1 MLSVIKRL
9 QANLKRSK
17 SEKLSK
23 GFPRYREILQAIVD
37 GNEDSIDADELN
49 QALEEA
55 GKDFEQLEADT
66 KLLEKRLAW
75 HREMLDGQQ
84 AASQLPKATER
95 LRLLQ
100 AELQGHQERLKPLIA
115 EAARAERELH
125 TASTSGAVALSELE
139 SIRNCID
146 VGLVDRLR
154 TLDHRIKEIVS
165 DQRQFAEQVQ
175 GGFDQH
181 LPVNVLEHARA
192 KLEKWQALSA
202 QHYHR
207 SEYHSN
213 QVSYWSK
220 VVSTAEQRIDSLK
233 GVVADLDHQ
242 IHSLRAERERL
253 QAEMRTP

>member
-1 MLSVIKRL
+1 MSIVSLFKDKLR
-9 QANLKRSK
+9 RRK
-17 SEKLSK
+17 SEQISE
-23 GFPRYREILQAIVD
+23 GYPAYRSVLIDVIE
-37 GNEDSIDADELN
+37 GREDSIDPAELELILTSVGKSIDDIEKDSKLLERRIRWDE
-49 QALEEA
+49 EHKA
-55 GKDFEQLEADT
+55 GKDAGTKMQAEQSKFDSLKSE
-66 KLLEKRLAW
+66 
-75 HREMLDGQQ
+75 
-84 AASQLPKATER
+84 
-95 LRLLQ
+95 LQ
-100 AELQGHQERLKPLIA
+100 AHRDRLEPMIRSQGEKL
-115 EAARAERELH
+115 RELH

-139 SIRNCID
+139 NIRNVID
-146 VGLVDRLR
+146 AGLVDRIR

-233 GVVADLDHQ
+233 GVVADLDRQ

-253 QAEMRTP
+253 QEEMRKP

>member
-1 MLSVIKRL
+1 MSIVSQFKERL
-9 QANLKRSK
+9 RRRK
-17 SEKLSK
+17 SEQISE
-23 GFPRYREILQAIVD
+23 GYPAYRSVLIDVIE
-37 GNEDSIDADELN
+37 GREDSIDPTD
-49 QALEEA
+49 
-55 GKDFEQLEADT
+55 LEAILQSVNKSIDDIEKDT

-146 VGLVDRLR
+146 VGLVDRIR
-154 TLDHRIKEIVS
+154 VIDERIRAVLV
-165 DQRQFAEQVQ
+165 DRQKFGEYVE
-175 GGFDQH
+175 GGFDKH
-181 LPVNVLEHARA
+181 LPVNVLDHARSLLA
-192 KLEKWQALSA
+192 KWEALSA
-202 QHYHR
+202 QHYHK
-207 SEYHSN
+207 SEYHGN
-213 QVSYWSK
+213 QVAYWSK

-233 GVVADLDHQ
+233 GVVGDLDHQ
-242 IHSLRAERERL
+242 IHSLRAEREQL
-253 QAEMRTP
+253 QAEMRKP

>member
-1 MLSVIKRL
+1 MSIVSLFKDKLR
-9 QANLKRSK
+9 RRK
-17 SEKLSK
+17 SEQISE
-23 GFPRYREILQAIVD
+23 GYPAYRSLLMEVIEGREDTIDPTELEAILQSVNKTID
-37 GNEDSIDADELN
+37 DIEKDSKLLERRIRWDE
-49 QALEEA
+49 EHKA
-55 GKDFEQLEADT
+55 GKDAGTNMQAEQSKLEALQ
-66 KLLEKRLAW
+66 KEL
-75 HREMLDGQQ
+75 Q
-84 AASQLPKATER
+84 AAKDR
-95 LRLLQ
+95 LEPMIR
-100 AELQGHQERLKPLIA
+100 AQGQKL
-115 EAARAERELH
+115 RELH
-125 TASTSGAVALSELE
+125 TAATSGAVALSELE

-146 VGLVDRLR
+146 VGLVDRIR